1 MTAFAVRLECPEC
14 GMNMVVVKGFG
25 LDKERQ
31 TSECLR
37 CGHIAEPIGRL
48 PAAA

>member
-25 LDKERQ
+25 LDKEHK

-37 CGHIAEPIGRL
+37 CGYMAEPIRQL